1 MNGIFKKKKAG
12 NKFLPR
18 WRRDA
23 GAIMSIVNARD
34 LQLDCT
40 RVLREIML
48 IPVLMY
54 GSEKML
60 RLKC

>member
-1 MNGIFKKKKAG
+1 MAS
-12 NKFLPR
+12 